1 MKKNFEISLSSIAD
15 ICTVISCVYFALKE
29 LLLVIM

>member
-1 MKKNFEISLSSIAD
+1 MKKNFEISLSSIANV
-15 ICTVISCVYFALKE
+15 CAVISFIYLALKE